1 MALSPGIT
9 PKTRVPHFPSATAY
23 DRHLGV
29 LGLCAIFLACPFLS
43 AQQQKAFTSK
53 VPASFAATAA
63 DASELRA
70 ALTALDSANRSGDAS
85 PISAAA
91 RHVIALAL
99 RQIGDLRFTQHNSR
113 EAVELYGR
121 SLAFEDL
128 PKTRKRLQ
136 IAQSPVRSGASET
149 TRESTGTTA
158 PRETAREQELAK
170 ILAIAFNGLGANEA
184 RQQSY
189 SLAMNHFHEA
199 ERWNPDTPG
208 LMRNIGMAAVRLS
221 DYPEA
226 VRALRPVVAAAPGDK
241 VARSVLAMSQF
252 ATSAFAEAV
261 QTFTPLGDAV
271 WDQPELAYAWA
282 ASLVKINKY
291 PDATALLDKLEKQQL
306 PSETWILVAQSW
318 SQMGNYPRTVDAC
331 HKALV
336 AYPKLLGAHYLAGL
350 ALIRQDNPAEATQ
363 EFRSE
368 LQLDPGNT
376 DSEYHLAFVLLQQ
389 SQNQEAVEWL
399 HKVLAAKPDHPEAN
413 YELGKELLR
422 TGKPAEA
429 IPYLEAAARLRPE
442 LEPVHYQLQS
452 AYRAVGQKDDAD
464 REAKIYRDLKAKS
477 RNITLPAPPGQK
489 TEPARPE

>member
-1 MALSPGIT
+1 MLLLGALFVSCLFVFAQQLKDPALKT
-9 PKTRVPHFPSATAY
+9 PAVFPATA
-23 DRHLGV
+23 G
-29 LGLCAIFLACPFLS
+29 
-43 AQQQKAFTSK
+43 
-53 VPASFAATAA
+53 
-63 DASELRA
+63 DASELRG
-70 ALTALDSANRSGDAS
+70 ALTALDSANRSGDPPA
-85 PISAAA
+85 ISTSA

-99 RQIGDLRFTQHNSR
+99 RQIGDLRFNRHNSR
-113 EAVELYGR
+113 DAVELYGR
-121 SLAFEDL
+121 SLAFENT
-128 PKTRKRLQ
+128 PKSRKRLQ
-136 IAQSPVRSGASET
+136 VAQSIAHSATNET
-149 TRESTGTTA
+149 IRESDGKTA
-158 PRETAREQELAK
+158 PRETEREQELAK

-199 ERWNPDTPG
+199 AQWNPDTPG

-226 VRALRPVVAAAPGDK
+226 VRALRPVVAATPDDK
-241 VARSVLAMSQF
+241 VARSMLAMSQF
-252 ATSAFAEAV
+252 ATSAFADAV

-291 PDATALLDKLEKQQL
+291 PDATALLDRLEKQQL

-318 SQMGNYPRTVDAC
+318 SQMGNYPRTVEAC

-336 AYPKLLGAHYLAGL
+336 AYPKLIGAHYLAGL

-368 LQLDPGNT
+368 LQIDPGNT

-422 TGKPAEA
+422 TGKPGEA

-452 AYRAVGQKDDAD
+452 AYRAVGQKEDAD
-464 REAKIYRDLKAKS
+464 REAKIYRDMKAKS
-477 RNITLPAPPGQK
+477 RNITLPAPPGQP
-489 TEPARPE
+489 TEPAPPE